1 MSSFNKSPYPI
12 VGIQLG
18 SQKCVLVDNEGEI
31 VRTDTGATSIPLL
44 VSFNGKSRYCGDE
57 ALAQSATDT
66 LPLIVLAGKNYG
78 ESIESPLSCHR
89 RIKFIEENSK
99 LVAEIM
105 YCNELKTFTVP
116 QLLAISLSKMYQR
129 ILKVYGADTHLVFPT
144 IPGGCKK
151 YEKAIRDSCYIAGI
165 DLNKVTTMDP
175 VDCLIATY
183 SRKLQALRPSD
194 RSALNGK
201 KGLLIEVGHTQT
213 TIVIVSIDNEG
224 PSKVCFSH
232 SDSIGALYFDLL
244 LFEHFSKIVQ
254 DKHCSKVVPG
264 SKQGQRLLGGCERI
278 RKLLSQLPE
287 SSITV
292 ENMTDNGDVNF
303 TMRRDDFGTVC
314 KDILGKFKE
323 LIISTISNAGFS
335 LPLSNNNE
343 IAAVE
348 ILGGGVRMQIVQAVI
363 FDIVG
368 KDTHLGAKFDDGSI
382 ALGAAL
388 LATAAASN
396 NVIDTTDDKMKEYE
410 GIGLS
415 NSELDDARQLESS
428 MLATDAEIGAILSAR
443 NEIEAYLLEMRSA
456 PRQKHGNLIESTKLN
471 QLLDDA
477 ENWMW
482 DNPDVSLDELN
493 EKHSTLKLSINTI
506 CGAYL
511 AAKEEERLA
520 AEKALETESAKAAAE
535 RAANGEDDDED
546 KDFRKLKKADRMR
559 LVVKNKEEGNELFK
573 GGIWKNACA
582 RYHKALSHCA
592 KFFDLSKED
601 EEEVRQMKLTL
612 YLNLASCYIKLQNYD
627 QTFRNCEDALNID
640 PVNVKAIFRRGSA
653 YEGKKEWDKALNDM
667 KKCQEINIKED
678 PLVTKAIDRLKKEI
692 SKEKKNEKAM
702 WGKAFGK

>member
-1 MSSFNKSPYPI
+1 MSSFNSKAPYPI

-18 SQKCVLVDNEGEI
+18 GQKCVLVDNEGEI
-31 VRTDTGATSIPLL
+31 VRTDTGSTSIPLL

-66 LPLIVLAGKNYG
+66 LPLIVLAGKTASEAN
-78 ESIESPLSCHR
+78 SSPLSYHR

-105 YCNELKTFTVP
+105 YCNELKTFSVP

-129 ILKVYGADTHLVFPT
+129 ILKVYGPDTHLVFPT

-151 YEKAIRDSCYIAGI
+151 FEKAIRDSCYIAGI
-165 DLNKVTTMDP
+165 DLKKVTTMDP

-183 SRKLQALRPSD
+183 CRKLQALRPSD

-213 TIVIVSIDNEG
+213 TIVVVSIDSDG

-254 DKHCSKVVPG
+254 DKHCAKIVPG

-303 TMRRDDFGTVC
+303 TMRRDDFANVC
-314 KDILGKFKE
+314 KDILGKFKD
-323 LIISTISNAGFS
+323 LITSTLSNAGVS
-335 LPLSNNNE
+335 LPLNNDNE
-343 IAAVE
+343 IGAVE

-382 ALGAAL
+382 ALGGAL
-388 LATAAASN
+388 LATAASSN
-396 NVIDTTDDKMKEYE
+396 ATESTDDKLKEYE

-415 NSELDDARQLESS
+415 DSELDAARQLETS

-443 NEIEAYLLEMRSA
+443 NEIEAYILEMRSA

-482 DNPDVSLDELN
+482 DNPDASLDELN

-520 AEKALETESAKAAAE
+520 AEKALETESARAAAE
-535 RAANGEDDDED
+535 RAANGEEDDDD

-653 YEGKKEWDKALNDM
+653 YEGKKEFEKALVDF

-678 PLVTKAIDRLKKEI
+678 PLVTKGIDRLKKEI
-692 SKEKKNEKAM
+692 SKEKNKEKAM
-702 WGKAFGK
+702 W